1 VHREALVAA
10 IGAGQV
16 IMEEEVVVD
25 TLVVQVVVLQQVELE
40 AVILGDLLTQQAIMR
55 QDAVMVQC

>member
-1 VHREALVAA
+1 LVAA

-16 IMEEEVVVD
+16 ITEEEEEVD
-25 TLVVQVVVLQQVELE
+25 ILAAQVVVLQQVELE
-40 AVILGDLLTQQAIMR
+40 AVILGDLLTQQAMMQ

>member
-1 VHREALVAA
+1 MAA

-16 IMEEEVVVD
+16 IMEEEEVVD

>member
-1 VHREALVAA
+1 MAA

-16 IMEEEVVVD
+16 IMEEEEEVD
-25 TLVVQVVVLQQVELE
+25 TLVAQVVVLQQVELE
-40 AVILGDLLTQQAIMR
+40 AVILEVLLTQQAITR